1 MSYLVFL
8 SQRSCVIIDRKLLEG
23 GKRPLLQGLQQL
35 VPFVMLFLRCRKG
48 LCFQGE
54 ATISQ
59 EGAFE
64 TRSQVENLVIWCVVL
79 VTLEIGCW
87 RQVTLGLGA
96 RDLPRLNSGI
106 DRELDSQ
113 LLRRCSARSAISE
126 LRCFRFDFFN
136 LGSDDRLD
144 IV

>member
-1 MSYLVFL
+1 
-8 SQRSCVIIDRKLLEG
+8 
-23 GKRPLLQGLQQL
+23 
-35 VPFVMLFLRCRKG
+35 MLFLRCRKG
-48 LCFQGE
+48 LCFQGK

-59 EGAFE
+59 EWAFE
-64 TRSQVENLVIWCVVL
+64 ARSQVESLVIWCVVL
-79 VTLEIGCW
+79 ITLEISYW
-87 RQVTLGLGA
+87 RQVTLELGE

-113 LLRRCSARSAISE
+113 LLRRFSARSAISE

-136 LGSDDRLD
+136 LGRDDRLD